1 MSKLKAYF
9 NSIKAMRITAI
20 VMAVFWMIAIT
31 AKPVTPEVQI
41 KEVIKEVPKVEVKEV
56 VKEVPVTIEKT
67 PESCKNVIDIDNDI
81 FTFLGNNL
89 SSLQFAKIAEYLDK
103 KTPARTEAV
112 INCLANK

>member
-56 VKEVPVTIEKT
+56 VKEVPITKT
-67 PESCKNVIDIDNDI
+67 PTSCKTVIDIDNDI
-81 FTFLGNNL
+81 FVFLGNNIE
-89 SSLQFAKIAEYLDK
+89 SLQFNKIADYVQS
-103 KTPARTEAV
+103 KTPARLEAAQDCM
-112 INCLANK
+112 NR

>member
-31 AKPVTPEVQI
+31 AKPVTPQI
-41 KEVIKEVPKVEVKEV
+41 QTKEVIKEVPKVEVKEV
-56 VKEVPVTIEKT
+56 VKEVPTVKT

-103 KTPARTEAV
+103 KTPARTAAV
-112 INCLANK
+112 INGLANK